1 MNKMTEDNLR
11 RAFAGEAQA
20 RETYREFGARAR
32 QDGYDNVARLFA
44 ATSYSEEVHASLLF
58 QALRGVGDTVDNL
71 GEALAGEAFEVQQ
84 VYPAYS
90 AVAKLQGED
99 EASQALDWALEAEKV
114 QVNLYQEAQSAVQ
127 AGRDTELLAV
137 FVCPVCG
144 YIAKDQPPEKC
155 PLSGT
160 PGREFRGF

>member
-11 RAFAGEAQA
+11 CAFASEAKA
-20 RETYREFGARAR
+20 RETYREFAARAR
-32 QDGYDNVARLFA
+32 EEGYDNVARLFA
-44 ATSYSEEVHASLLF
+44 ATSYSEEVHAGLL
-58 QALRGVGDTVDNL
+58 LRTTGGVGDTIDNL

-90 AVAKLQGED
+90 PVAKLQGEAG
-99 EASQALDWALEAEKV
+99 ASQALDWALEAEKV

-127 AGRDTELLAV
+127 AGRDAELLAV
-137 FVCPVCG
+137 FVCPDCG
-144 YIAKDQPPEKC
+144 YITKDQPPEKC